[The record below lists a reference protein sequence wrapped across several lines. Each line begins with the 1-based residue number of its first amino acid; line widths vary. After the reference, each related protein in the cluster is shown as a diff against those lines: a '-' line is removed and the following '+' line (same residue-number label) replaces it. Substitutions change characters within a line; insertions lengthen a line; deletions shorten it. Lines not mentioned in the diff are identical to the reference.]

1 MTSRFTNLYDEEP
14 EDEVEDTE
22 QPVETGTS
30 SSRFTNLY
38 DDDIPEVLETE
49 ADVVSTQSGTSKFTN
64 LYDDDDT
71 EEVTEDAVAPV
82 PTVEE
87 TPEQELIR
95 TGVMP
100 VGYKRVVSVPT
111 GNRPED
117 RIKLVPIDAP
127 TPTVSEQTESA
138 FGFGETAQMADVLYG
153 DDDVDL
159 IGLEDT
165 DDKKGVT
172 KEFIEDNI
180 SPAFQGMATAVAG
193 AGNEALKALAI
204 TFTAAAETG
213 VNTGVALNKALNEVG
228 IKTGFTDRN
237 AGEKFAGDLGMM
249 LEVVEAA
256 VPGLGGAMSPVR
268 KTFKEAKRL
277 AKAEAR
283 AAKDLAR
290 INNRKMRISVAKNAT
305 NENIAAKTANA
316 ETVAA
321 QNADLKEQLILG
333 FEDQTGKTISTVV
346 DGVRVID
353 DDLARIA
360 GKETAEEISFRD
372 TRSQT
377 AKALGLGE
385 VEAEDAAQLVGLDD
399 TITAPILKPEK
410 LDGLVAAAAELKEN
424 FPTAFDND
432 KTIID
437 NLLNLTV
444 DKDLMVSGDVL
455 IDTLNKYN
463 VSFED
468 YILTVVGSGSE
479 AGKVLN
485 KLSQI
490 KRARP
495 LNEMQQLQ
503 RAATEAQQGQI
514 RNNIMRIEGI
524 RRGGLVSQLA
534 TASRN
539 VTSAGIRAPL
549 DSLANV
555 MDTALYNM
563 GQAEGVGGKVA
574 AGTKALVS
582 KENWTDSFANMKY
595 MFGPESRLDA
605 KEYVDFILDRPELA
619 KQFDMM
625 FNQLNELQA
634 NTGRGVPRQK
644 QIDEYM
650 KLAKDEARKN
660 KTKFDKRAARQAA
673 EEYASGNFD
682 TLGKGADTIL
692 SELEDGVSV
701 LNSANRWQEYLI
713 RRGAF
718 LGELE
723 RLTKREYGIDLID
736 TLNEGKIKDLLN
748 DASSVRPKDAR
759 SFTDLV
765 ADATNT
771 ALDVTYAKQPETAVF
786 REATSFITRNG
797 LTVVM
802 PFPRF
807 MFNSMEIMGNY
818 AGGASIPL
826 TKKLFLKEYPK
837 GTQLTRMDRQRIS
850 RNLVGIA
857 AVGAAYMAR
866 TDEDAP
872 ADYKQLN
879 VGDGTVMDTTPQF
892 PLRQMLYLGEATKN
906 ITEGTFYD
914 KFDVK
919 EFAETFMGTNLRTGV
934 GNSIVEEVIALGGGS
949 DLTSDEA
956 AARRVG
962 RALGNYLTTWM
973 VPFAQIIDGQR
984 AVGERGEVYKDVAQD
999 PTLKFSTTLGREIA
1013 RPFAARGFTLSPE
1026 EEAAL
1031 PTRES
1036 LFQEDKSR
1044 VNSGLKVLLGLSMTT
1059 KDSEEGEYLKS
1070 LGFTD
1075 YKLGSK
1081 SKVPSIRRF
1090 ENENLREIIPAIVS
1104 VAQALEDDARDT
1116 YQSGSETLQDTMS
1129 EQAFVNSRIKPL
1141 IEKQIAAA
1149 KKNLTDGNT
1158 VNSEAPEYL
1167 DAMRAYRK
1175 LSPSIRKAAASEFLL
1190 QEDRVPDGSNA
1201 EDLARLAVYGKALSD
1216 AYK

>member
-1 MTSRFTNLYDEEP
+1 MASRFTNAYDDEEP
-14 EDEVEDTE
+14 EDEAEDTE
-22 QPVETGTS
+22 QPVETVTS
-30 SSRFTNLY
+30 SSRFTNAY
-38 DDDIPEVLETE
+38 DDDTPEVLETE
-49 ADVVSTQSGTSKFTN
+49 ADVFSTQSGTSRFTN
-64 LYDDDDT
+64 AYDDDDT
-71 EEVTEDAVAPV
+71 EEVAEDAVAPV

-153 DDDVDL
+153 DDDADL

-165 DDKKGVT
+165 TDKKGVT

-180 SPAFQGMATAVAG
+180 SPAFQGMATAIAG

-213 VNTGVALNKALNEVG
+213 VNTGVALNKALNAAG
-228 IKTGFTDRN
+228 IKTGFNDRL

-249 LEVVEAA
+249 LEVVEAT

-283 AAKDLAR
+283 AARDLAR
-290 INNRKMRISVAKNAT
+290 INNRKMRISVARNAT

-410 LDGLVAAAAELKEN
+410 LDGLVAAVAELKEN

-759 SFTDLV
+759 SFTELV

-807 MFNSMEIMGNY
+807 MFNSMELMGNY
-818 AGGASIPL
+818 MGGASIPL
-826 TKKLFLKEYPK
+826 TKKLMGQYPK

-1167 DAMRAYRK
+1167 EAMRAYRK

>member
-49 ADVVSTQSGTSKFTN
+49 ADVVSTQSSTSRFTN
-64 LYDDDDT
+64 LYDDDGT
-71 EEVTEDAVAPV
+71 PEVAEDAVAPV

-117 RIKLVPIDAP
+117 RVKLVPIDAP

-165 DDKKGVT
+165 TDKKGVT

-180 SPAFQGMATAVAG
+180 SPAFQGMATAIAG
-193 AGNEALKALAI
+193 AGNEALKGLAI

-213 VNTGVALNKALNEVG
+213 VNTGVALNKALNAAG

-277 AKAEAR
+277 AKAEAQ

-634 NTGRGVPRQK
+634 NTGRGVPRQN

-650 KLAKDEARKN
+650 KLAKAEARKN
-660 KTKFDKRAARQAA
+660 NTKFDKRAAHQAA

-807 MFNSMEIMGNY
+807 MFNSMELMGNY
-818 AGGASIPL
+818 MGGASIPL
-826 TKKLFLKEYPK
+826 TKKLMGQYPK

-914 KFDVK
+914 KFDAK

-1090 ENENLREIIPAIVS
+1090 ENENLRENIPAIVS
-1104 VAQALEDDARDT
+1104 IAQALEDDARDT

-1129 EQAFVNSRIKPL
+1129 EQAFVNSKIKPL

-1167 DAMRAYRK
+1167 DAMRDYRK